1 MTDEQVDILN
11 DKISF
16 LQKQLTSKADEKVSM
31 DDYLRDLKLY
41 GDTPKDQ
48 FSHQYKLLYHP
59 TIEINETT
67 KRSDLFNPDILLGNI
82 KDSKTLY
89 FFQRDFS
96 ILHRLYDMGLRSA
109 GVMDLFNNLY
119 YAWVGQIR
127 LTGALTGNE
136 RLLQSFLEP
145 VLSQSEGFTFLEKRK
160 MDKERKKRLRDYMG
174 QMGIGGG
181 GGGGRGGGRGGG
193 VYG

>member
-1 MTDEQVDILN
+1 MATEYETVLN
-11 DKISF
+11 QKISY
-16 LQKQLTSKADEKVSM
+16 LEDEIHKREEKKVSM
-31 DDYLRDLKLY
+31 DEYLRELKLY

-59 TIEINETT
+59 NVEINARS
-67 KRSDLFNPDILLGNI
+67 KRVDLFNPDILLGNI
-82 KDSKTLY
+82 KDSKTLA

-96 ILHRLYDMGLRSA
+96 ILHRIYDMGLRSG

-119 YAWVGQIR
+119 YAWIGQIR

-145 VLSQSEGFTFLEKRK
+145 QLQEAEGFSFLEKRK
-160 MDKERKKRLRDYMG
+160 AEKQRKKRLQDYMN
-174 QMGIGGG
+174 QMGGLGRSGGG
-181 GGGGRGGGRGGG
+181 GNQGGN

>member
-1 MTDEQVDILN
+1 MQYEEVLNEKIHYLEDEIKKREEK
-11 DKISF
+11 KISM
-16 LQKQLTSKADEKVSM
+16 DE
-31 DDYLRDLKLY
+31 YLRELKLY

-59 TIEINETT
+59 NVEINTRS
-67 KRSDLFNPDILLGNI
+67 KRVDLFNPDILLGNI

-96 ILHRLYDMGLRSA
+96 ILHRIYDMGLRSL

-145 VLSQSEGFTFLEKRK
+145 VLSEAEGFTFLEKRK
-160 MDKERKKRLRDYMG
+160 AEKERKKRLRDYMA
-174 QMGIGGG
+174 QTGIGGG
-181 GGGGRGGGRGGG
+181 SRGGGGMGNQGGS

>member
-1 MTDEQVDILN
+1 MVDETVDFFRT
-11 DKISF
+11 K
-16 LQKQLTSKADEKVSM
+16 TPAEEKKLSM
-31 DDYLRDLKLY
+31 DEYLKELKLY
-41 GDTPKDQ
+41 GDTPRDQ

-59 TIEINETT
+59 NIEINERS
-67 KRSDLFNPDILLGNI
+67 KRVDLFNPDILLGNI
-82 KDSKTLY
+82 KDSKTLF

-96 ILHRLYDMGLRSA
+96 ILHRFYDMGLRSM

-119 YAWVGQIR
+119 YAWIGQIR

-145 VLSQSEGFTFLEKRK
+145 MLTEQEGFTFLEKRK
-160 MDKERKKRLRDYMG
+160 MEKERKKRLKDYMS
-174 QMGIGGG
+174 QAGIGRSGGG
-181 GGGGRGGGRGGG
+181 GGNMSGGG

>member
-1 MTDEQVDILN
+1 MTDEQVDLLN
-11 DKISF
+11 EKIVF
-16 LQKQLTSKADEKVSM
+16 LEKQLIQKDDKKTSM
-31 DDYLRDLKLY
+31 DDYLRELKLY

-59 TIEINETT
+59 SVEINTRS
-67 KRSDLFNPDILLGNI
+67 KRVDLFNPDILLGNI

-96 ILHRLYDMGLRSA
+96 ILHRIYDMGLRSE

-119 YAWVGQIR
+119 YAWIGQIR

-145 VLSQSEGFTFLEKRK
+145 VLSQSEGFSFLEKHK
-160 MDKERKKRLRDYMG
+160 VEKEKKKRLRDYMAQAG
-174 QMGIGGG
+174 LGRGAGGG
-181 GGGGRGGGRGGG
+181 GGGQGGG

>member
-1 MTDEQVDILN
+1 MTDEQVDLLN
-11 DKISF
+11 QKISF
-16 LQKQLTSKADEKVSM
+16 LENQIKLKEEKKVSM
-31 DDYLRDLKLY
+31 DDYLRELKLY

-59 TIEINETT
+59 SIEINNRS
-67 KRSDLFNPDILLGNI
+67 KRVDLFNPDILLGNI

-96 ILHRLYDMGLRSA
+96 ILHRIYDMGLRSG

-145 VLSQSEGFTFLEKRK
+145 VLGQTEGFTFLEKHK
-160 MDKERKKRLRDYMG
+160 QDKERKKRLRDYMA
-174 QMGIGGG
+174 QAGIGGGRGGG
-181 GGGGRGGGRGGG
+181 GGGGQGGS

>member
-1 MTDEQVDILN
+1 MTDEYVDILN
-11 DKISF
+11 KKISI
-16 LQKQLTSKADEKVSM
+16 LEDDIRKRDEKKVSM
-31 DDYLRDLKLY
+31 DEYLKDLKLY
-41 GDTPKDQ
+41 GDTPRDQ

-59 TIEINETT
+59 NVEINTRS
-67 KRSDLFNPDILLGNI
+67 KRVDLFNPDILLGNI

-96 ILHRLYDMGLRSA
+96 ILHRMYDMGLRSL

-119 YAWVGQIR
+119 YAWIGQIR

-145 VLSQSEGFTFLEKRK
+145 QLGEVEGFTFLEKRK
-160 MDKERKKRLRDYMG
+160 QEKERKKRLRDYMAQTG
-174 QMGIGGG
+174 MGRGGG
-181 GGGGRGGGRGGG
+181 GGNQGGG

>member
-1 MTDEQVDILN
+1 MTTEETNLLNEKILLLESQLKAKE
-11 DKISF
+11 DK
-16 LQKQLTSKADEKVSM
+16 KVSM
-31 DDYLRDLKLY
+31 DDYLRELKLY

-59 TIEINETT
+59 NVEINNRS
-67 KRSDLFNPDILLGNI
+67 KRVDLFNPDILLGNI

-96 ILHRLYDMGLRSA
+96 ILHRIYDMGLRSE

-145 VLSQSEGFTFLEKRK
+145 TLPTSEGFTFLEKRK
-160 MDKERKKRLRDYMG
+160 IDKEKKKRLRDYMS
-174 QMGIGGG
+174 QAGIGGHGQG
-181 GGGGRGGGRGGG
+181 GGQGGG

>member
-1 MTDEQVDILN
+1 MNEYETVLKEKVTYLEDEIRKRDEK
-11 DKISF
+11 KISM
-16 LQKQLTSKADEKVSM
+16 DE
-31 DDYLRDLKLY
+31 YLRELKLY

-48 FSHQYKLLYHP
+48 FSHQYKLLWHP
-59 TIEINETT
+59 NVEINERS
-67 KRSDLFNPDILLGNI
+67 KRVDLFNPDILLGNI

-96 ILHRLYDMGLRSA
+96 ILHRIYDMGLRSG

-119 YAWVGQIR
+119 YAWIGQIR

-145 VLSQSEGFTFLEKRK
+145 QLGEVEGFSFLEKRK
-160 MDKERKKRLRDYMG
+160 AEKERKKRLRDYMAQAG
-174 QMGIGGG
+174 L
-181 GGGGRGGGRGGG
+181 GRGGGGPMGGSGGG
-193 VYG
+193 PYG